1 MNTKIQDLIAFEHQ
15 IFDPKQKTNALVH
28 KLKTRLHD
36 CQTRISY
43 IYQSF
48 SQPFYILLHQSM
60 IFRQHF
66 LLALLIVLFS
76 CQSAPKTTLDTTT
89 PNVEIAEIEDGI
101 KAFIAQKTAENDGIF
116 PVEDENNDLK
126 MKLVRVHTE
135 YLSNLGPDRHFAC
148 VDLVDE
154 SGDVYDVDFFMEGKP
169 GNMTVTETSVHKLN
183 GKPFYSWK
191 QNKKNKTWNKVTIE
205 QSSNNL
211 LGVIEGKDSFEFYY
225 RATVPTLTQSAKI
238 WIPIAQTDP
247 FQEVKLLSIKV
258 PGKQKTLKEKRFDNS
273 ILYLELGPE
282 DSGKEIEIIYEVN
295 RIEKGPFEA
304 QSPNSELYLASDIL
318 MPTGGRFKEIADEA
332 IGTKSNDS
340 QLIQARALYDYI
352 IDNMRYM
359 KFGDFGKGDS
369 NYACDSKTG
378 NCTEFHSFF
387 ISLARSVGIP
397 ARFSI
402 GASIPS
408 DRNEG
413 GIDGYHCWAEFYA
426 DGKWWPVDISE
437 GNKYTALA
445 TYYFGRHP
453 ANRIELSR
461 GRDLIVQPAPDS
473 GPINFL
479 AYPLLEI
486 DGKEVKAQSSFSF
499 LRKNKNSE

>member
-1 MNTKIQDLIAFEHQ
+1 MRKLMANQFSFTLAF
-15 IFDPKQKTNALVH
+15 
-28 KLKTRLHD
+28 
-36 CQTRISY
+36 
-43 IYQSF
+43 
-48 SQPFYILLHQSM
+48 
-60 IFRQHF
+60 
-66 LLALLIVLFS
+66 LALLIS
-76 CQSAPKTTLDTTT
+76 CAPDKQVEQKEVAQKTPT
-89 PNVEIAEIEDGI
+89 PKVSISQIEEGI
-101 KAFIAQKTAENDGIF
+101 KAYIADQTEKNGGVF
-116 PVEDENNDLK
+116 PVKDENHDLK

-135 YLSNLGPDRHFAC
+135 YLSNLGPQSYFAC

-154 SGDVYDVDFFMEGKP
+154 SGEVYDVDFFMEGDP
-169 GNMTVTETSVHKLN
+169 GGMDVTSTTVHKLN

-191 QNKKNKTWNKVTIE
+191 QKKEDKTWFRVPMD
-205 QSSNNL
+205 QSNTSL
-211 LGVIEGKDSFEFYY
+211 LGVVEGRDEFEFYY
-225 RATVPTLTQSAKI
+225 TAQVPSLEGKAKM
-238 WIPIAQTDP
+238 WIPIAESDA
-247 FQEVKLLSIKV
+247 FQEIELLESSFPKGAKRIKDDNY
-258 PGKQKTLKEKRFDNS
+258 GNTL
-273 ILYLELGPE
+273 LYFELGPE
-282 DSGKEIEIIYEVN
+282 NSGEEIKLTYAVK
-295 RIEKGPFEA
+295 RKEKGPYEA
-304 QSPNSELYLASDIL
+304 PAPDKSLYLASTKL
-318 MPTGGRFKEIADEA
+318 MPTGGRFEEIAKEELGDK
-332 IGTKSNDS
+332 INDS
-340 QLIQARALYDYI
+340 HLIQARVLYDYI

-359 KFGDFGKGDS
+359 KFGDYGRGDS

-397 ARFSI
+397 ARFAI

-461 GRDLIVQPAPDS
+461 GRDLKLSPGPEA

-479 AYPLLEI
+479 AYPYLEI
-486 DGKEVKAQSSFSF
+486 GGKEVKVNSRFSF
-499 LRKNKNSE
+499 QRKIKT

>member
-1 MNTKIQDLIAFEHQ
+1 MDMYRKNR
-15 IFDPKQKTNALVH
+15 N
-28 KLKTRLHD
+28 
-36 CQTRISY
+36 S
-43 IYQSF
+43 
-48 SQPFYILLHQSM
+48 
-60 IFRQHF
+60 
-66 LLALLIVLFS
+66 LLAMSISLLLLS
-76 CQSAPKTTLDTTT
+76 CQAESKIEENAAPVKK
-89 PNVEIAEIEDGI
+89 VAIAEIEAGI
-101 KAFIAQKTAENDGIF
+101 KDFIAAKTAENDGIF
-116 PVEDENNDLK
+116 PVKDENHDLK

-135 YLSNLGPDRHFAC
+135 YLSNLGPGKNFAC

-154 SGDVYDVDFFMEGKP
+154 SGDVYDVDFFMEGEP
-169 GNMTVTETSVHKLN
+169 GNMTVTQTTVHKLN

-191 QNKKNKTWNKVTIE
+191 QNKEDKTWYRVPLE
-205 QSSNNL
+205 QSTNTL
-211 LGVIEGKDSFEFYY
+211 LGVMEGKDSFEFYY
-225 RATVPTLTQSAKI
+225 SVQVPELTGPAKM
-238 WIPIAQTDP
+238 WIPMAVSDA
-247 FQEVKLLSIKV
+247 FQEVSVLEINA
-258 PGKQKTLKEKRFDNS
+258 PGKSKNLDEKVNDNT

-282 DSGKEIEIIYEVN
+282 DSGKSIDISYAVN
-295 RIEKGPFEA
+295 RKEKGPYEA
-304 QSPNSELYLASDIL
+304 KAPDPKVHLASNIL
-318 MPTGGRFKEIADEA
+318 MPKGGRFEEIAKEA
-332 IGTKSNDS
+332 LGSKINDS
-340 QLIQARALYDYI
+340 HLIQARRLYDYI

-359 KFGDFGKGDS
+359 KFGDFGRGDS

-387 ISLARSVGIP
+387 ISLARSVDIP
-397 ARFSI
+397 ARFAI

-437 GNKYTALA
+437 ANKYTALA

-461 GRDLIVQPAPDS
+461 GRDLQVSPGPAS

-479 AYPLLEI
+479 AYPYLEI

-499 LRKNKNSE
+499 QRKAEL

>member
-1 MNTKIQDLIAFEHQ
+1 MYRQ
-15 IFDPKQKTNALVH
+15 
-28 KLKTRLHD
+28 
-36 CQTRISY
+36 
-43 IYQSF
+43 
-48 SQPFYILLHQSM
+48 YILISVL
-60 IFRQHF
+60 F
-66 LLALLIVLFS
+66 LLFS
-76 CQSAPKTTLDTTT
+76 CQSEKKTETITPTLK
-89 PNVEIAEIEDGI
+89 VEIEEIETGI
-101 KAFIAQKTAENDGIF
+101 KTFIAKKTDENNGVF
-116 PVEDENNDLK
+116 PVKDENNDLK

-148 VDLVDE
+148 VDLVDQ

-169 GNMTVTETSVHKLN
+169 GNMSVTETSVHKLN

-191 QNKKNKTWNKVTIE
+191 QNKENKTWYKVEIA
-205 QSSNNL
+205 QSANNL
-211 LGVIEGKDSFEFYY
+211 LGVVEGKDTFEFYY
-225 RATVPTLTQSAKI
+225 NATIPALTKSAKI
-238 WIPIAQTDP
+238 WIPIAQTDQ
-247 FQEVKLLSIKV
+247 FQEVKLISIKA
-258 PGKQKTLKEKRFDNS
+258 PGNQKTLHESRFGNS
-273 ILYLELGPE
+273 ILYLELQPS
-282 DSGKEIEIIYEVN
+282 DSGKEIKLIYHVN

-304 QSPNSELYLASDIL
+304 EIPNAELYLTSDIL
-318 MPTGGRFKEIADEA
+318 MPTGGRFKEIAFEA
-332 IGTKSNDS
+332 IGTKINDS
-340 QLIQARALYDYI
+340 HLVQARALYDYI

-359 KFGDFGKGDS
+359 KFGDFGRGDS

-437 GNKYTALA
+437 ANKYSALA

-461 GRDLIVQPAPDS
+461 GRDLIVDPAPSS

-479 AYPLLEI
+479 AYPLLET
-486 DGKEVKAQSSFSF
+486 DGKEIKAQSSFSF
-499 LRKNKNSE
+499 LRKTL